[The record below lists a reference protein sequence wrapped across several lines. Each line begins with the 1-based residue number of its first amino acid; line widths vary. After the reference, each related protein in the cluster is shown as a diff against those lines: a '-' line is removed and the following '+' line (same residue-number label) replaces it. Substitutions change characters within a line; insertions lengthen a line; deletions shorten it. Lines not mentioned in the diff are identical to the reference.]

1 MPQIPS
7 ATNAALEASQIPMML
22 AAGPETEPPGGA
34 LGRITP
40 RGIMG
45 AAGERFQQLESA
57 IGKNPIDVTE
67 PGQLALKLE
76 KLKEAGTSVPGV
88 VGKFIDRVKASH
100 KRPLTYSEARQFYK
114 NMGDLS
120 AAEKSSLNKQMRY
133 FINDYGCLLGT
144 PSKTPRRRPGNWSTT
159 RRP

>member
-1 MPQIPS
+1 
-7 ATNAALEASQIPMML
+7 MML

-88 VGKFIDRVKASH
+88 VGKFIDRVKASD
-100 KRPLTYSEARQFYK
+100 KRRLTYSEARQFYK